1 MNSIMVIHLDK
12 SNGMWVFDDRQTGL
26 IQEPFVSGADKIID
40 RMVTQISD
48 FLEQSGIR
56 SID

>member
-1 MNSIMVIHLDK
+1 MNSIMVIHPYK
-12 SNGMWVFDDRQTGL
+12 SHGMWVFDDRQTGL